1 MYLSQTWFTLTLASV
16 GKSRASG
23 SSTGSP
29 YCDMK
34 LGSAFGTLLP
44 PWQVKQV
51 TRGVPLKY
59 CLLIAFIIVIICRA
73 RWIRGV
79 CSAKAALL
87 SAEFAA
93 WQNVQSLPMELA
105 KVPITSKNVSVGM
118 PRSSWTVLKVSST
131 IGTRSPAFCAAGAAG
146 APCGDAA
153 RKLPA
158 ASGHTTVTHGAQANV
173 RLAPTLIGAP
183 PNEVS
188 RCQVSGIRR
197 FQGYLRNAPEHTAID
212 GERNHRLR
220 A

>member
-1 MYLSQTWFTLTLASV
+1 MYLSQTWFTLTLESV

-51 TRGVPLKY
+51 TRGAPLKY
-59 CLLIAFIIVIICRA
+59 CLLMAFTIVIICRA
-73 RWIRGV
+73 RCIRGV

-105 KVPITSKNVSVGM
+105 KVPITSKNVSTGI
-118 PRSSWTVLKVSST
+118 PRSNWTVLKVSST
-131 IGTRSPAFCAAGAAG
+131 MGTRSPAVCAAAAG
-146 APCGDAA
+146 WAPPWGDAA
-153 RKLPA
+153 RKPPA
-158 ASGHTTVTHGAQANV
+158 ATRHTTVTDVAHANIH
-173 RLAPTLIGAP
+173 LAPTLIGAP
-183 PNEVS
+183 P
-188 RCQVSGIRR
+188 
-197 FQGYLRNAPEHTAID
+197 
-212 GERNHRLR
+212 
-220 A
+220 

>member
-1 MYLSQTWFTLTLASV
+1 MYLSQTWFTLMLESV

-59 CLLIAFIIVIICRA
+59 CLLIAFISVIICRA
-73 RWIRGV
+73 RCIRGV

-105 KVPITSKNVSVGM
+105 KVPITSKKVSTGM
-118 PRSSWTVLKVSST
+118 PRNSWTVLKGSPT
-131 IGTRSPAFCAAGAAG
+131 IGTRSPAFCAAGAVW
-146 APCGDAA
+146 APWGDAA
-153 RKLPA
+153 RKPPA
-158 ASGHTTVTHGAQANV
+158 ATRHTTVTDVAHANI
-173 RLAPTLIGAP
+173 RLAPTLIGP
-183 PNEVS
+183 PYE
-188 RCQVSGIRR
+188 VSGIRYQVSGGFR
-197 FQGYLRNAPEHTAID
+197 DTCSTRGAY
-212 GERNHRLR
+212 RNHWRTQPPI
-220 A
+220 AGV

>member
-1 MYLSQTWFTLTLASV
+1 MYLSQTWFTLMLVSV

-23 SSTGSP
+23 SSVGSP

-51 TRGVPLKY
+51 TRGAPLKY
-59 CLLIAFIIVIICRA
+59 CLLIACIIVIICRA

-105 KVPITSKNVSVGM
+105 KVPITSKNVSTGM
-118 PRSSWTVLKVSST
+118 PRNSWTVLKVSST
-131 IGTRSPAFCAAGAAG
+131 IGTRSPAFCVAGPAW
-146 APCGDAA
+146 APWGDAA
-153 RKLPA
+153 RRPLA
-158 ASGHTTVTHGAQANV
+158 ATRHTTATDVAHANI

-183 PNEVS
+183 PYE
-188 RCQVSGIRR
+188 VSGIRVSGG
-197 FQGYLRNAPEHTAID
+197 FGIPA
-212 GERNHRLR
+212 
-220 A
+220 

>member
-1 MYLSQTWFTLTLASV
+1 MYLSNTWFTLMLASV
-16 GKSRASG
+16 RKSRASG
-23 SSTGSP
+23 SSVGSP

-73 RWIRGV
+73 RCIRGV

-105 KVPITSKNVSVGM
+105 KVPITSKNVSTGM
-118 PRSSWTVLKVSST
+118 PRSNWTVLKVSST
-131 IGTRSPAFCAAGAAG
+131 IGTRSPAFCAAGPAW
-146 APCGDAA
+146 APWGDAA
-153 RKLPA
+153 RNPPA
-158 ASGHTTVTHGAQANV
+158 ASRHTTVTDVAQANI

-183 PNEVS
+183 PRE
-188 RCQVSGIRR
+188 VSGIRCQV
-197 FQGYLRNAPEHTAID
+197 FGDTW
-212 GERNHRLR
+212 
-220 A
+220 

>member
-1 MYLSQTWFTLTLASV
+1 MYLSQTWFTLTLESV

-34 LGSAFGTLLP
+34 LGSALGTLLP

-51 TRGVPLKY
+51 TRGAPLKY
-59 CLLIAFIIVIICRA
+59 CLLMAFTIVIICRA

-79 CSAKAALL
+79 CSANAALL

-105 KVPITSKNVSVGM
+105 KVPITSKNVSTGM
-118 PRSSWTVLKVSST
+118 PRSNWTVLKVSST
-131 IGTRSPAFCAAGAAG
+131 IGTRSPAFRAADPPW
-146 APCGDAA
+146 APWGDAA
-153 RKLPA
+153 RKPPA
-158 ASGHTTVTHGAQANV
+158 ATRHTTVTDVAHANI

-183 PNEVS
+183 PREVS
-188 RCQVSGIRR
+188 GVRYQTSRYQVIPR
-197 FQGYLRNAPEHTAID
+197 
-212 GERNHRLR
+212 
-220 A
+220 